1 MFRLHTLALV
11 LFLCSWGCGDQ
22 QDPFAS
28 ASHRLQ
34 RTQLKRDIALRAQH
48 FMVTPQIV
56 KNSDYVLICSKTF
69 AIKNNLAFQKLPI
82 DLPKVE
88 QHLIWHSSDD
98 NEGPHL
104 WMKDLLIE
112 AFAEAQKV

>member
-1 MFRLHTLALV
+1 MLSYETLIFILKQVSKVITIA
-11 LFLCSWGCGDQ
+11 Q
-22 QDPFAS
+22 QKGGS
-28 ASHRLQ
+28 GK
-34 RTQLKRDIALRAQH
+34 TTIAAN
-48 FMVTPQIV
+48 MAAV
-56 KNSDYVLICSKTF
+56 F